1 MKKTNNHN
9 DIYEYIGW
17 IGVVLVLSSYALIS
31 LGVVGGDSVLYH
43 ALVLAGSVAVA
54 VISYKK
60 RAYQPAILNTAFAVF
75 AVIALARI
83 AIMNY

>member
-54 VISYKK
+54 VISFKK

-75 AVIALARI
+75 GVIALARI

>member
-43 ALVLAGSVAVA
+43 TLVLAGSVSVA